1 MHPYAESLLE
11 QLLAIA
17 TKARASFTPSE
28 RAVLTEALVLL
39 ERRRYA
45 AEDAAVCSRIAALQ
59 EAHGLA
65 SAVP

>member
-17 TKARASFTPSE
+17 TRARASFTPSE

-45 AEDAAVCSRIAALQ
+45 AEDAAVCAKIASLQ

-65 SAVP
+65 NVAP